1 MAGAAALFETTG
13 KPRDPAKRAAGVA
26 ALTAA
31 FGNRVVTSQA
41 VREQHGNSLTWLPN
55 EPPDAVIYP
64 QSTEDVQKIVR
75 ICAEHGLPII
85 PFGVGTSLEGHIN
98 APQGGVSVDFRDMNK
113 LVAVHAEDL
122 DCVVEPGITRKTL
135 NEQLRDS
142 GLFFPIDPGADAS
155 LGGMASTRASGTNAV
170 RYGTM
175 KDNVLSLKVVLA
187 NGEVIDTATRA
198 KKTSA
203 GYDLTRLIVG
213 AEGTLG
219 IITQLTLR
227 LSGIPEAI
235 AGGICPFPSVEACCN
250 TAIMTIQSGIPIAR
264 IELLDALQVRAIN
277 IYSKL
282 GLAETPM
289 LFLEFHGTEASVAE
303 QSKRFGE
310 IAAEFGGGPFTW
322 TTRPEERT
330 RLWEARHNAAMA
342 NYSLRPGATI
352 VATDVCV
359 PISRLAECV
368 TETQADI
375 AATGIIAPIVG
386 HIGDGNF
393 HLTLLV
399 DTNDPDDV
407 KRCKALSERLVVRA
421 LAMDGTCTGEHG
433 VGQGKMKYL
442 LKEHGP
448 AALAA
453 MAAIKTALDPQNL
466 LNPGKIV
473 AL

>member
-1 MAGAAALFETTG
+1 M
-13 KPRDPAKRAAGVA
+13 
-26 ALTAA
+26 
-31 FGNRVVTSQA
+31 
-41 VREQHGNSLTWLPN
+41 
-55 EPPDAVIYP
+55 
-64 QSTEDVQKIVR
+64 
-75 ICAEHGLPII
+75 
-85 PFGVGTSLEGHIN
+85 
-98 APQGGVSVDFRDMNK
+98 
-113 LVAVHAEDL
+113 
-122 DCVVEPGITRKTL
+122 
-135 NEQLRDS
+135 
-142 GLFFPIDPGADAS
+142 
-155 LGGMASTRASGTNAV
+155 
-170 RYGTM
+170 
-175 KDNVLSLKVVLA
+175 
-187 NGEVIDTATRA
+187 
-198 KKTSA
+198 
-203 GYDLTRLIVG
+203 
-213 AEGTLG
+213 
-219 IITQLTLR
+219 
-227 LSGIPEAI
+227 
-235 AGGICPFPSVEACCN
+235 
-250 TAIMTIQSGIPIAR
+250 
-264 IELLDALQVRAIN
+264 
-277 IYSKL
+277 YSKL

-359 PISRLAECV
+359 PISRLAACV

-466 LNPGKIV
+466 MNPGKIV